1 MTSLI
6 QTTRRAGAGRA
17 LAAGA
22 VAGVLASIVMGMY
35 AMVAAWVDGT
45 GFFTPLHHIAS
56 LWAAPD
62 AMMASMEAAMA
73 GNDFNIT
80 VGTAVLGAL
89 IHMMTGAMYGAVFG
103 LIVSRLH
110 LGRGPLLGVGL
121 VYGALVFVMSAFVGL
136 PLAASIFDAGDPIR
150 NMAEM
155 AGWTTFAVEHLLFGL
170 ALAAL
175 LSLSRRRA
183 DVPAQTAAAR

>member
-1 MTSLI
+1 MTSAI
-6 QTTRRAGAGRA
+6 QTSRRSGVASA

-35 AMVAAWVDGT
+35 AMVAGLVNGT

-73 GNDFNIT
+73 GNDFTIT

-121 VYGALVFVMSAFVGL
+121 VYGGLVFVMSAFVGL
-136 PLAASIFDAGDPIR
+136 PLAAAVFDAGDPIR

-175 LSLSRRRA
+175 LSLSHRRA
-183 DVPAQTAAAR
+183 EVPAQTAAAR

>member
-110 LGRGPLLGVGL
+110 LGRGPCW
-121 VYGALVFVMSAFVGL
+121 
-136 PLAASIFDAGDPIR
+136 AS
-150 NMAEM
+150 
-155 AGWTTFAVEHLLFGL
+155 GW
-170 ALAAL
+170 
-175 LSLSRRRA
+175 S
-183 DVPAQTAAAR
+183 TAPWSS